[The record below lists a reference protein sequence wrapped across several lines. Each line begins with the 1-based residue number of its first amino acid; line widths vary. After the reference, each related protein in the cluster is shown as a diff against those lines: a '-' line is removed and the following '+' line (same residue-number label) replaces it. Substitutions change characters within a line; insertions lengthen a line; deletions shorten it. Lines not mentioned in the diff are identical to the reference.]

1 MKKLVILL
9 SIILLFYIS
18 CDELDQYTMFDI
30 DYSQSIDIPPIPVAN
45 VPVEIWTPP
54 IATHSD
60 SLFKE
65 YNTTENLIEEAT
77 LKEMQLIITSR
88 SRGDFK
94 FLKSVSF
101 SLGAENIP
109 EKEVAWIYDVPEDVS
124 DTLLLE
130 TTEEDLRLFI
140 LQDTLQLK
148 VSILTDTTTSEENKI
163 TAEMTFHIDAKI
175 LGL

>member
-1 MKKLVILL
+1 MKKLLILL
-9 SIILLFYIS
+9 TFIFLFYIS

-30 DYSQSIDIPPIPVAN
+30 DYNQSFDIPPIPVAN

-60 SLFKE
+60 SIFDA
-65 YNTTENLIEEAT
+65 YNTNENLIEEAT
-77 LKEMQLIITSR
+77 LKEMRLVINSR
-88 SRGDFK
+88 SGDFK
-94 FLKSVSF
+94 FLKSLSF
-101 SLGAENIP
+101 FLGSPMIP

-124 DTLLLE
+124 DTLYLE

-148 VSILTDTTTSEENKI
+148 VSVLTDTTTSEEFRIK
-163 TAEMTFHIDAKI
+163 AEMIFHIDAKI
-175 LGL
+175 LGI